1 MLQVNMHYAKTHL
14 SRLVEGAVQG
24 EPFVIA
30 RDGTPLV
37 TVQACRP
44 EVKPEDRVGFMPW
57 LQVPEDFDSMGG
69 EEIAAMFEGPSA

>member
-1 MLQVNMHYAKTHL
+1 MLQVNMHDAKTHL

-37 TVQACRP
+37 TVQACRS

-57 LQVPEDFDSMGG
+57 LQVSEDFDSMGG